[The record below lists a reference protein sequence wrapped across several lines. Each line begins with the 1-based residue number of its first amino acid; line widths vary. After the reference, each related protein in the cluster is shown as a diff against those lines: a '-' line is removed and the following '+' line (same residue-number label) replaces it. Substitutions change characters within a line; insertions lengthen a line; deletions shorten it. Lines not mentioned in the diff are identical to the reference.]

1 MDINSEMEREELRS
15 RERINLGWLNLQKA
29 KLELETKTNVEKVN
43 MGLKVKEIKLGKER
57 IEAAKAD
64 IPKLKTNIRLR
75 KLEFKKFN
83 EVVGIL
89 GFFWGSHS

>member
-1 MDINSEMEREELRS
+1 MI
-15 RERINLGWLNLQKA
+15 NLQKA

-89 GFFWGSHS
+89 GFF

>member
-1 MDINSEMEREELRS
+1 MI
-15 RERINLGWLNLQKA
+15 NLQKA

-57 IEAAKAD
+57 IEAGKAD
-64 IPKLKTNIRLR
+64 IPKLKTKIRLR

-89 GFFWGSHS
+89 GFF

>member
-15 RERINLGWLNLQKA
+15 RERIDLGWLNLQKA

-89 GFFWGSHS
+89 GFFWGNHS

>member
-15 RERINLGWLNLQKA
+15 RERIDLGWLNLQKA

-57 IEAAKAD
+57 IEAAQAD

-89 GFFWGSHS
+89 GFFWGNHS